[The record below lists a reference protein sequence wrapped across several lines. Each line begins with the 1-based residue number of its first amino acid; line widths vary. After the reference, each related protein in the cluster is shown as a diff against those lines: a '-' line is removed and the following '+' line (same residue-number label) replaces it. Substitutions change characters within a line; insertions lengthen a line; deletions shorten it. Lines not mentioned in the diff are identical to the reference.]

1 MAIAV
6 TAAAPANLALRI
18 HQALPAGVQVDA
30 PSLEA
35 QVAAG
40 VIQRFTASD
49 GALDLDIAP
58 LAAGK
63 TFALSYRAIATLA
76 GTLHTGPS
84 RIEADGQRY
93 ELPPA
98 TWTIK

>member
-1 MAIAV
+1 M
-6 TAAAPANLALRI
+6 
-18 HQALPAGVQVDA
+18 
-30 PSLEA
+30 
-35 QVAAG
+35 
-40 VIQRFTASD
+40 IQRFTASD